1 MSREHAA
8 LLEPGFLFS
17 QHSLNTYQ
25 QCPRR
30 FLLRYIERQPWPV
43 PEDAAM
49 GEYQERLARGR
60 TLHLWMA
67 RQQLGIDMAPTVAA
81 CQDAELAAWW
91 RAAQR
96 FDWDALPSA
105 YRQPELPLVVPLGDY
120 RLYARYDLLAYEPGR
135 AVIVDWKTLE
145 TRPRERTLQQR
156 LQTRVYL
163 YCLAAAA
170 EVVAPN
176 AHLTPEA
183 LRMVYWFTNFA
194 EDPGVVEYGSAQF
207 QRDGERL
214 RALAHEIATQPRE
227 AFEPTPDLRRC
238 GYCLYRTLCER
249 ESVPDS
255 SDETW
260 LDEEIDFT
268 IDRDDVPDGG

>member
-1 MSREHAA
+1 MSREHGG
-8 LLEPGFLFS
+8 LLETGFLFS
-17 QHSLNTYQ
+17 QHSLNTFQ

-81 CQDAELAAWW
+81 CQDTELAGWW

-96 FDWDALPSA
+96 FDWYSLPDA

-120 RLYARYDLLAYEPGR
+120 RLYARYDLLAYER
-135 AVIVDWKTLE
+135 ESAIIVDWKTLE

-170 EVVAPN
+170 EVVAPKSD
-176 AHLTPEA
+176 LTPEA
-183 LRMVYWFTNFA
+183 LQMIYWFTNFA
-194 EDPGVVEYGSAQF
+194 EDPGVVTYGSGQF

-214 RALAHEIATQPRE
+214 RDLAHEIATQPRE

-238 GYCLYRTLCER
+238 SYCLYRTLCER

-268 IDRDDVPDGG
+268 IDWDDVPDGS